1 MNDGQKIYGVAYIP
15 EGKNGRISLVI
26 CCHGLGGSYIT
37 NEDYAV
43 SQASRG
49 IAAYCFDFRGGGGS
63 RSDGETT
70 DMSIMTEV
78 SDIEAILDASSQWE
92 FVDPDQ
98 IVLLG
103 TSQGGAASAIAA
115 ARHKDEIAGA
125 ILLYPAFLMH
135 DEIHRQFASL
145 DDVPDSFFF
154 RWITLGRVYAEDIW
168 DYDVYDEI
176 KNYDKKVLLMHGD
189 EDDIVPIRYSER
201 ASEVYPDADYYVIP
215 GAGHG
220 FYGEAKIIALLM
232 MVLSMVFLFTAC
244 SGGGNSSGT
253 QSENTTEASSAS
265 DASTDTAADDT
276 AKADGNILVAYYSY
290 TGNTE
295 AVAKQ
300 IADLTGGD
308 LAEIQ
313 RKEDYQDLQTD
324 AKEEI
329 DQDIRPEITVSVENV
344 EDYDTI
350 FVGYPIWWDEA
361 PAMISTFLD
370 SYDFSGKTI
379 VPFCTSSSDE
389 IDNSLHIFSE
399 ICPDANIAEGL
410 TANDDADIEP
420 WLQRLGAV

>member
-1 MNDGQKIYGVAYIP
+1 MAGKKRMVLGIIVVILIAGGAGWMLYHRQTSRVGQNISEGNSTQDSDTSYSYGRREIEVMNDGQKIYGVAYIP

-43 SQASRG
+43 FLASRG

-220 FYGEAKIIALLM
+220 FYGEAFRQAEKYIIDYL
-232 MVLSMVFLFTAC
+232 
-244 SGGGNSSGT
+244 
-253 QSENTTEASSAS
+253 QEIR
-265 DASTDTAADDT
+265 
-276 AKADGNILVAYYSY
+276 IL
-290 TGNTE
+290 
-295 AVAKQ
+295 
-300 IADLTGGD
+300 
-308 LAEIQ
+308 
-313 RKEDYQDLQTD
+313 
-324 AKEEI
+324 
-329 DQDIRPEITVSVENV
+329 
-344 EDYDTI
+344 
-350 FVGYPIWWDEA
+350 
-361 PAMISTFLD
+361 
-370 SYDFSGKTI
+370 
-379 VPFCTSSSDE
+379 
-389 IDNSLHIFSE
+389 
-399 ICPDANIAEGL
+399 
-410 TANDDADIEP
+410 
-420 WLQRLGAV
+420 